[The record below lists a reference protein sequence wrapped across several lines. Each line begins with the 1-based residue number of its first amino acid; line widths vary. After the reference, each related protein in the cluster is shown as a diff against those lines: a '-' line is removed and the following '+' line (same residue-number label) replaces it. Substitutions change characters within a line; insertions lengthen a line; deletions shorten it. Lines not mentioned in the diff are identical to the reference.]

1 MALELILLKLKFI
14 GKTPVTLL
22 VISDAGTVME
32 MDWIQLN
39 SLIGANVS
47 DTLGIDSLNE
57 CFFHEDV
64 FYFLERN
71 EEAVTEL
78 FETGSAEF
86 TAIGNY
92 NKERKFLISISVS
105 EIENT

>member
-1 MALELILLKLKFI
+1 M
-14 GKTPVTLL
+14 
-22 VISDAGTVME
+22 SD
-32 MDWIQLN
+32 N
-39 SLIGANVS
+39 S
-47 DTLGIDSLNE
+47 GIDSLNE

-64 FYFLERN
+64 FDFQERN
-71 EEAVTEL
+71 DEAITEL
-78 FETGSAEF
+78 FETGSATF